1 MFLLLLLTIF
11 ECKPLVSIHY
21 YLVMKLKGTFEFCNP
36 LVNIKSAYILHNLV
50 QRDNIYVDCNAIVIH
65 NWRAKVNGYQYTLVL
80 LLLALIL
87 TTPSDNVK
95 KRQHGKQQEHR
106 PDVFCLE
113 MRSMATKNQLCQIMK
128 VSRLKPEH
136 LCCAKQQQRGQWTL
150 KGPCTLI
157 MKEKQCVVLTAQSI
171 SQLISATDTHKHTHK
186 HTYTCTKMHN
196 FVSSLAAASLE

>member
-1 MFLLLLLTIF
+1 MQSWFIIEEQKWMDINTFLYF
-11 ECKPLVSIHY
+11 Y
-21 YLVMKLKGTFEFCNP
+21 F
-36 LVNIKSAYILHNLV
+36 LHWFWQL
-50 QRDNIYVDCNAIVIH
+50 QVIM
-65 NWRAKVNGYQYTLVL
+65 W
-80 LLLALIL
+80 
-87 TTPSDNVK
+87 K

-113 MRSMATKNQLCQIMK
+113 MRSMATKNQHCQIMK